1 MLNEDGVSLED
12 MMMEMRGGKC
22 DSILLISPL
31 TGKVTAKC
39 RSVSMRQASHAP
51 WPLARRRGR
60 QAASSALLGGGR
72 NAAIL
77 LLAHAVAGWARRSV
91 V

>member
-39 RSVSMRQASHAP
+39 RSVSMRQA
-51 WPLARRRGR
+51 
-60 QAASSALLGGGR
+60 
-72 NAAIL
+72 
-77 LLAHAVAGWARRSV
+77 
-91 V
+91 